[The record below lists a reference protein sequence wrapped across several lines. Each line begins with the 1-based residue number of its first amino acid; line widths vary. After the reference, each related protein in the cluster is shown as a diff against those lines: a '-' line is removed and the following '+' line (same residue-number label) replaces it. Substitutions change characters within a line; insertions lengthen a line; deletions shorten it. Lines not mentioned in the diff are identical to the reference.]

1 MGGWGINQTQ
11 TPCGF
16 LAVGTAFSRALGLPI
31 ILRAVPP
38 PFFDDGPAK
47 VWLGLDVNREN

>member
-1 MGGWGINQTQ
+1 MGNQTQ

-47 VWLGLDVNREN
+47 VWLGLDVSRED